1 MKTTLFS
8 LIMFTTMLV
17 RAQKTEVITKYENGN
32 IQQIGYLDS
41 NNQKDSLWLMY
52 NKSGLVVGKAYY
64 NNGKKV
70 GTWEIFDENGL
81 KLIEIIYSDGKKII
95 GKQWEN
101 GLLVST
107 KNY

>member
-1 MKTTLFS
+1 MKTILMS
-8 LIMFTTMLV
+8 ILLLTTFLV
-17 RAQKTEVITKYENGN
+17 RGQKTEVVTKFENGN
-32 IQQIGYLDS
+32 IQQIGYINS

-52 NKSGLVVGKAYY
+52 NESGTIIGKAFFK
-64 NNGKKV
+64 NGKKDSLWTTFDNS
-70 GTWEIFDENGL
+70 GSKLFEILYLE
-81 KLIEIIYSDGKKII
+81 GKKIN

>member
-1 MKTTLFS
+1 MKTILMS
-8 LIMFTTMLV
+8 ILLLTTFLV
-17 RAQKTEVITKYENGN
+17 KGQKTEVITKYENGN

-52 NKSGLVVGKAYY
+52 DKLGVVVGKAYFK
-64 NNGKKV
+64 NGKKV
-70 GTWEIFDENGL
+70 GVWEIFDGNGL
-81 KLIEIIYSDGKKII
+81 KLIEITYSEGKKIS

>member
-1 MKTTLFS
+1 MKTTLFI
-8 LIMFTTMLV
+8 LIMFATMLV
-17 RAQKTEVITKYENGN
+17 KGQRTEVITKYENGD

-52 NKSGLVVGKAYY
+52 NRSGIVLGKAHYK
-64 NNGKKV
+64 NGNKV
-70 GTWEIFDENGL
+70 GVWEIFDNNGL
-81 KLIEIIYSDGKKII
+81 KLIEIIYSDGKKIS

-101 GLLVST
+101 GILVST